1 MHEGRDVPKHPRGGL
16 KADIKGGEGGRQ
28 PPHEKVFG
36 FKSPSGDLKP
46 NTGGLKA
53 DFVGVGSLPRKQ
65 NKNRKQH
72 MYRTVSSQ
80 ILKETHNIACRH
92 KHAAVTP

>member
-46 NTGGLKA
+46 NTGGPTA
-53 DFVGVGSLPRKQ
+53 DIKGGVGGGSPPRKC
-65 NKNRKQH
+65 
-72 MYRTVSSQ
+72 VWF
-80 ILKETHNIACRH
+80 
-92 KHAAVTP
+92 